1 MLEGRVPLDGE
12 EGGERG
18 GQRAREHAAQG
29 HAVIAQRDGHIEGRP
44 LRQIR
49 IAGHI
54 PPTNHNHLRSSE
66 QQQNHTLGGGGWGGH
81 LMAKS

>member
-29 HAVIAQRDGHIEGRP
+29 HAAIAQRDGHVEGRP
-44 LRQIR
+44 LGQIR
-49 IAGHI
+49 IAGCWSTHI
-54 PPTNHNHLRSSE
+54 PPTNHNHLSSV
-66 QQQNHTLGGGGWGGH
+66 
-81 LMAKS
+81 